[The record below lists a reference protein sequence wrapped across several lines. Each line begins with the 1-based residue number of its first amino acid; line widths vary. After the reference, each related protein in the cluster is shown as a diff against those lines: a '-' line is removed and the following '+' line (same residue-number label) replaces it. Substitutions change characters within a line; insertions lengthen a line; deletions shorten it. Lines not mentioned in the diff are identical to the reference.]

1 MIAYRTAAVYRQSGN
16 VEAFPVF
23 PGRLPDGQGRGP
35 TRNSVGA
42 ALMRA
47 EHNYVTEEKPR

>member
-23 PGRLPDGQGRGP
+23 PGRLPDGQDRGP
-35 TRNSVGA
+35 ARNSVGA